1 MIAKKLSKVNNSFS
15 VAIFDN
21 GFTLEISGKDN
32 EGDWKNARILCATL
46 EDLIDVIKEIAVT
59 PVDD

>member
-1 MIAKKLSKVNNSFS
+1 MIAKKLAKVNNSFTVS
-15 VAIFDN
+15 IFDN

-32 EGDWKNARILCATL
+32 EGEWKNARFICATL
-46 EDLIDVIKEIAVT
+46 EELLDAIKEIAVT